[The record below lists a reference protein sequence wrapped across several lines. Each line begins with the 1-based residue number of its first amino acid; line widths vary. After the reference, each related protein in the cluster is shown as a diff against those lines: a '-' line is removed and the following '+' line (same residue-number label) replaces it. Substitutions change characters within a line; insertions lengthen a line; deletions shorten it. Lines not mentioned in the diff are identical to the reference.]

1 MRLDEIAKNDKEL
14 DEVLPA
20 IAAAARGVGAV
31 AGAAGRGI
39 GAGARAVGRGVKT
52 AVTDPKAAAKATG
65 NFAGQALGHAMRA
78 TDAVA
83 NLTPGGVAAAGR
95 KMGADAKYGDP
106 DFGNDE
112 NMAAA
117 MADPAKKAQMK
128 RDMQQALRDK
138 EEQLRT
144 IRDKMRELN

>member
-1 MRLDEIAKNDKEL
+1 
-14 DEVLPA
+14 
-20 IAAAARGVGAV
+20 
-31 AGAAGRGI
+31 
-39 GAGARAVGRGVKT
+39 
-52 AVTDPKAAAKATG
+52 
-65 NFAGQALGHAMRA
+65 
-78 TDAVA
+78 
-83 NLTPGGVAAAGR
+83 
-95 KMGADAKYGDP
+95 MGADAKYGDP

>member
-78 TDAVA
+78 TNAVA
-83 NLTPGGVAAAGR
+83 NLTPGSASDAGR
-95 KMGADAKYGDP
+95 KLAGVNNTKAKKDG
-106 DFGNDE
+106 E
-112 NMAAA
+112 EM
-117 MADPAKKAQMK
+117 DPAEKAQMK

-138 EEQLRT
+138 EQE
-144 IRDKMRELN
+144 IRDLRDQMRELS